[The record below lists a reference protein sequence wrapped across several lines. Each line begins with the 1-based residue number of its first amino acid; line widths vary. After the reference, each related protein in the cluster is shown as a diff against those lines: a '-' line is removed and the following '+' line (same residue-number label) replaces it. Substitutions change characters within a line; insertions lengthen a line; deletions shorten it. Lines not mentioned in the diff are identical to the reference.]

1 MMSVLDKI
9 RRPSKNH
16 FALILLCA
24 VIGYLLRSHDTYE
37 LRPVW
42 RKRAEYHHF
51 QNKKYPTKSEQL
63 PAPVITDIDGDGI
76 NEIVLITNDLKLSVM
91 MLPDPVKQD
100 EEDRTLP
107 HVVVK
112 HKVELPHDS
121 SLGQGKSSGWPVV
134 MVTGFTIPYQSMMQ
148 IRHQIIVIVTNT
160 WWVFCYTS
168 DLTLLWQKQLL
179 DFKEQFDNYFVK
191 SMGAVVISHSVRK
204 QDEGLVIVGGS
215 YAHKEHKKEEPL
227 EVKVETNPVNVSV
240 TAVEEPLEGNVEQ
253 NHTEHN
259 EQNHQEHTVEE
270 DTYTHFSTFALSAR
284 DGTTRWHHLPGE
296 FGEKE
301 TKIEEE
307 TQEHHWK
314 LSLKRHRL
322 HIGESPWTY
331 YKQELYKALPHHWRH
346 ISDTRFSLGHYKKV
360 LDVGLDTEEEEPVKT
375 EPTKSALDAQHII
388 GYAYGGLRPHSHHEH
403 IADPNAVVINHQNG
417 VEVLNL
423 LTGRPVTRLQLPDD
437 GAIYGLMD
445 SENDIK
451 KLSWGEQE
459 NFSPCFLEVWRIFP
473 MKENLERYP
482 VCTTKRLFFTTNWV
496 YDEDM
501 FIKLPPIIVRSVAR
515 KSGVIRHLLGHH
527 LRKDVYQYDLIA
539 LGSMGRVSS
548 VDKNGDFNWQTQTAA
563 SWDSV
568 AMTVRKMKKGEWTEL
583 ADEFQNSFHPDRKLL
598 SLQIYGEKLNLLTV
612 GWKDISLVE
621 LTEGRILAEHS
632 TPCPST
638 GPLVIGDFNNDGYND
653 VIFTCKFGY
662 IGFSLHRK
670 SNHTSTVMYGAAV
683 FLIILVIAWV
693 LSPERQKSQEDSDA
707 EDST

>member
-1 MMSVLDKI
+1 MSIFSKI
-9 RRPSKNH
+9 RNPSKNH
-16 FALILLCA
+16 FILLLLCA

-51 QNKKYPTKSEQL
+51 QNKKYPTRDEQL
-63 PAPVITDIDGDGI
+63 PPPLITDIDSDGI

-91 MLPDPVKQD
+91 TLPDPVKQD

-112 HKVELPHDS
+112 HKVELPQAANS
-121 SLGQGKSSGWPVV
+121 SLGQGQPSGWPVV
-134 MVTGFTIPYQSMMQ
+134 LVSGFTVPYQSMLQ
-148 IRHQIIVIVTNT
+148 IRHQVLVIVTNT
-160 WWVFCYTS
+160 WWVFCYSS
-168 DLTLLWQKQLL
+168 DLTLLWRKQLL
-179 DFKEQFDNYFVK
+179 DFKEQFDSYYVK
-191 SMGAVVISHSVRK
+191 SMGALVTSHSVRK

-215 YAHKEHKKEEPL
+215 YTHKQHNTREPVQVKEEL
-227 EVKVETNPVNVSV
+227 NPVNVSV
-240 TAVEEPLEGNVEQ
+240 VPVEEALEGQGQREET
-253 NHTEHN
+253 HTDHK
-259 EQNHQEHTVEE
+259 VEE
-270 DTYTHFSTFALSAR
+270 ETYTHFSTFALSAR

-301 TKIEEE
+301 TKKEEE
-307 TQEHHWK
+307 SQEHHWK

-331 YKQELYKALPHHWRH
+331 YKQELYKALPHHWLD
-346 ISDTRFSLGHYKKV
+346 ITDTRFSLGHYKKKV
-360 LDVGLDTEEEEPVKT
+360 DVSMEGEEEESVKE
-375 EPTKSALDAQHII
+375 EPTKSPLDAKHLI
-388 GYAYGGLRPHSHHEH
+388 GYAYGGQRPHSHDEH
-403 IADPNAVVINHQNG
+403 VVDPNAVVINHQNG

-423 LTGRPVTRLQLPDD
+423 LTGRPVTRLQLPED
-437 GAIYGLMD
+437 GAIYGVLD
-445 SENDIK
+445 AENDIK

-482 VCTTKRLFFTTNWV
+482 VCMTKRLLFTTNWV

-501 FIKLPPIIVRSVAR
+501 YMKIPPIIMKSIAR

-527 LRKDVYQYDLIA
+527 LRKDIDQYDLIA

-548 VDKNGDFNWQTQTAA
+548 VDKNGDFNWQTQTRA
-563 SWDSV
+563 SWDAV
-568 AMTVRKMKKGEWTEL
+568 AMKIRKMKKGEWTEM
-583 ADEFQNSFHPDRKLL
+583 ADEFLNSFHPDRKLV
-598 SLQIYGEKLNLLTV
+598 SLQLFGEKVNVLIV
-612 GWKDISLVE
+612 GWSDLSLVE

-662 IGFSLHRK
+662 IGFSLHRR
-670 SNHTSTVMYGAAV
+670 SNHTSTLMYGVAV

-693 LSPERQKSQEDSDA
+693 LSPERQKPQEDSDMD
-707 EDST
+707 DSS